1 MHPMKISLLVL
12 ILLIFSNCEKK
23 KNFTTQLN
31 KSQYIA
37 QGDWIS
43 TSDSLSGISIRAN
56 YIAFFKNWEFNSDDI
71 YNYKIIDSVEVGKS
85 TKRTLST
92 YLIMYTNIDT
102 VKYQILNQNNFT
114 ITLKLKENEIEL
126 YKLKDNHPKN

>member
-102 VKYQILNQNNFT
+102 VKYQILNQNNST

>member
-31 KSQYIA
+31 KSQHID

-92 YLIMYTNIDT
+92 YLIMYTDIDT
-102 VKYQILNQNNFT
+102 MKYQILNQNNST
-114 ITLKLKENEIEL
+114 MTLKLKENEIEL

>member
-102 VKYQILNQNNFT
+102 VKYQILNQNNST
-114 ITLKLKENEIEL
+114 MTLKLKENEIEL

>member
-1 MHPMKISLLVL
+1 MKISLLVL

-102 VKYQILNQNNFT
+102 VKYQILNQNNST
-114 ITLKLKENEIEL
+114 MTLKLKENEIEL

>member
-43 TSDSLSGISIRAN
+43 TSDSLSGISVRAN
-56 YIAFFKNWEFNSDDI
+56 RIAFFKNWEFNSDDI
-71 YNYKIIDSVEVGKS
+71 YKYKIIDSVDVGKS
-85 TKRTLST
+85 TRRTLST
-92 YLIMYTNIDT
+92 YLIMYTNIDS
-102 VKYQILNQNNFT
+102 VKYQILNQNNST
-114 ITLKLKENEIEL
+114 MTLKLKANEIEI
-126 YKLKDNHPKN
+126 YKLKDNNTQK

>member
-1 MHPMKISLLVL
+1 MHPTKISLLVL

-92 YLIMYTNIDT
+92 YLIMNTDIDT
-102 VKYQILNQNNFT
+102 IKYQILNQNNST
-114 ITLKLKENEIEL
+114 MTLKLKENEIEL

>member
-1 MHPMKISLLVL
+1 MKISLLVL
-12 ILLIFSNCEKK
+12 IFLIFSNCEKK

-31 KSQYIA
+31 KSQYFA

-43 TSDSLSGISIRAN
+43 TSDSLSGISVRAN
-56 YIAFFKNWEFNSDDI
+56 KIAFFKNWEFNSDDI
-71 YNYKIIDSVEVGKS
+71 YNYKIIDSVELGKS

-92 YLIMYTNIDT
+92 YLVMYTDIDT
-102 VKYQILNQNNFT
+102 VKYPILNQNNST
-114 ITLKLKENEIEL
+114 MTLKLKGNEIEL

>member
-1 MHPMKISLLVL
+1 MKISLLVL

-102 VKYQILNQNNFT
+102 VKYQILNQNNST

>member
-12 ILLIFSNCEKK
+12 IFLIFSNCEKK
-23 KNFTTQLN
+23 KNFTIQLN

-43 TSDSLSGISIRAN
+43 TSDSLSGISVRAN
-56 YIAFFKNWEFNSDDI
+56 RIAFFKNWEFNSDDI
-71 YNYKIIDSVEVGKS
+71 YNYKIIDSVDVGKS
-85 TKRTLST
+85 TRRTLST
-92 YLIMYTNIDT
+92 YLIMYTDIDT
-102 VKYQILNQNNFT
+102 VKYQILNQHNST
-114 ITLKLKENEIEL
+114 LTLKLKENEIEL

>member
-92 YLIMYTNIDT
+92 YLIMYTDIDT
-102 VKYQILNQNNFT
+102 MKYQILNQNNST
-114 ITLKLKENEIEL
+114 MTLKLKENEIEL